1 MKKTTMTVAKGRH
14 IISFVLAVMI
24 CSGICNAAFA
34 GITNFKAVPSTTSVS
49 LTWTKDTAYPYT
61 EVTLNGQ
68 SVCGTSNAYCTAS
81 NLQMGTDYTF
91 SASCYKMVSSQ
102 KVYGSGTASVQT
114 RTEVG
119 GTLTSNLSLTSGEY
133 IMSSLTINAGVTL
146 TISPGVT
153 VKVKSG
159 CPISVK
165 GTLTATGVTF
175 TWADGTNQWDGIWF
189 SGSDSGNSRLEN
201 CVIEHASGRFVISG
215 LSDSA
220 CGAIY
225 IAQSAATVTGCEISN
240 CNASTGIY
248 IVSAS
253 PEITGNTVT
262 GMNDYGI
269 YITGNSSPA
278 VTGNIISNNTTGA
291 KVDYSSSY
299 TMNPIFSG
307 NTYSENTEDLYVYG
321 TVKTAV
327 NWSDKCYT
335 VGSLTIETGASLA
348 IASGVTVKVK
358 SGCPISVKGT
368 LTATGVTFT
377 WADGTNQWDGI
388 WFSGSDSGNSRLE
401 NCVIEHASGR
411 FVISGLSDTPA
422 VRFILPSPPPLLP
435 AVRSVTVMLPLEF
448 TLFQHPRKSP
458 ATP

>member
-1 MKKTTMTVAKGRH
+1 MNDYGIYITGNSSPAVTGN
-14 IISFVLAVMI
+14 IISNNTTGAKVDYSSSYTMNPIF
-24 CSGICNAAFA
+24 SGN
-34 GITNFKAVPSTTSVS
+34 TYSEN
-49 LTWTKDTAYPYT
+49 T
-61 EVTLNGQ
+61 EDL
-68 SVCGTSNAYCTAS
+68 Y
-81 NLQMGTDYTF
+81 
-91 SASCYKMVSSQ
+91 
-102 KVYGSGTASVQT
+102 VYGTVKTAVNWSDKCYT
-114 RTEVG
+114 VG
-119 GTLTSNLSLTSGEY
+119 
-133 IMSSLTINAGVTL
+133 SLTIETGASL
-146 TISPGVT
+146 AIASGVT

-159 CPISVK
+159 CPTSVK

-299 TMNPIFSG
+299 TINPVFSG
-307 NTYSENTEDLYVYG
+307 NTYSDNTEDLYVSG
-321 TVKTAV
+321 TIKTAV
-327 NWSDKCYT
+327 NWSETGDKGYT
-335 VGSLTIETGASLA
+335 IGSLTIDTGASLT
-348 IASGVTVKVK
+348 IGSGVTVKGK
-358 SGCPISVKGT
+358 SGISIYVKGT
-368 LTATGVTFT
+368 LKATGATFT
-377 WADGTNQWDGI
+377 WADGTNLWCGIKFDG
-388 WFSGSDSGNSRLE
+388 SGSDSSILE
-401 NCVIEHASGR
+401 NCVIEHAKGYYDSYYYG
-411 FVISGLSDTPA
+411 VVYINGSAAAVTGCTISNLQC
-422 VRFILPSPPPLLP
+422 RLLRNLCRQCFP
-435 AVRSVTVMLPLEF
+435 
-448 TLFQHPRKSP
+448 
-458 ATP
+458 

>member
-1 MKKTTMTVAKGRH
+1 MNP
-14 IISFVLAVMI
+14 IF
-24 CSGICNAAFA
+24 SGN
-34 GITNFKAVPSTTSVS
+34 TYSEN
-49 LTWTKDTAYPYT
+49 T
-61 EVTLNGQ
+61 EDL
-68 SVCGTSNAYCTAS
+68 Y
-81 NLQMGTDYTF
+81 
-91 SASCYKMVSSQ
+91 
-102 KVYGSGTASVQT
+102 VYGTVKTAVNWSDKCYT
-114 RTEVG
+114 VG
-119 GTLTSNLSLTSGEY
+119 
-133 IMSSLTINAGVTL
+133 SLTIETGASL
-146 TISPGVT
+146 AIASGVT

-335 VGSLTIETGASLA
+335 VGSLTI
-348 IASGVTVKVK
+348 
-358 SGCPISVKGT
+358 
-368 LTATGVTFT
+368 
-377 WADGTNQWDGI
+377 
-388 WFSGSDSGNSRLE
+388 RLE
-401 NCVIEHASGR
+401 QA
-411 FVISGLSDTPA
+411 
-422 VRFILPSPPPLLP
+422 LP
-435 AVRSVTVMLPLEF
+435 
-448 TLFQHPRKSP
+448 
-458 ATP
+458 